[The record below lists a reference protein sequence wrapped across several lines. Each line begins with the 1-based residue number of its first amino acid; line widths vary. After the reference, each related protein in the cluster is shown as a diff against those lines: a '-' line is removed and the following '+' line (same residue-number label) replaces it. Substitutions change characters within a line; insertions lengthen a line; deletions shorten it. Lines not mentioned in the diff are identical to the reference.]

1 MRTEPCRCGDPL
13 CIHCSMAQGT
23 FPDLDEEITV
33 DDLEEY
39 YADFLT
45 AMDKADAA
53 LDDLKAAIAVFLRV
67 EAPPGA

>member
-1 MRTEPCRCGDPL
+1 MCGDPL
-13 CIHCSMAQGT
+13 CFSCGRAQGT
-23 FPDLDEEITV
+23 FPDVEEITV